1 MKKNVKKKKRKLSE
15 DLLQAFNRLLN
26 SVFINVS

>member
-1 MKKNVKKKKRKLSE
+1 MKKNVKKKKQLSE

>member
-1 MKKNVKKKKRKLSE
+1 MKKNVKKKRKLSE

>member
-1 MKKNVKKKKRKLSE
+1 MKENVKKKRKLSE

>member
-1 MKKNVKKKKRKLSE
+1 MKGNVKKKKKLSE

>member
-1 MKKNVKKKKRKLSE
+1 MKKNVKKKKKLSE